1 MVVPQI
7 MNPGPPERDYKLHN
21 ELLFNPPFVSC
32 VLHACLYFLP
42 PLLSVKS
49 SSWFLSHLP
58 FLFSFSFLFSSLTS
72 SINSVYRRGQGEL
85 LFCSALKIVN
95 TFRNK
100 SALEHREVTVRCSK
114 NHTSLRYF
122 KSKNIQFAMVNVDR
136 ISVWPMIPTLN
147 LNVCLYK

>member
-7 MNPGPPERDYKLHN
+7 MNPGPPERDYKLYN
-21 ELLFNPPFVSC
+21 ELLFSPSFVSC
-32 VLHACLYFLP
+32 VLRACLYFLP
-42 PLLSVKS
+42 PLLSGKS

-58 FLFSFSFLFSSLTS
+58 FLFSVSFLFSSLTS
-72 SINSVYRRGQGEL
+72 SINSVNRRGQGDL

-100 SALEHREVTVRCSK
+100 SALEHREVTVRRSE

-136 ISVWPMIPTLN
+136 ISVWPMILPLI
-147 LNVCLYK
+147 